1 MGTSMYTKSPRN
13 SMKAGRRSAGSLPSA
28 SVIFSIP
35 GTFNGCERM
44 LYGKFGFM
52 QLDVTKD
59 SLFAAGD
66 PGCGA
71 VIKLPVLLLD
81 SEYL

>member
-1 MGTSMYTKSPRN
+1 
-13 SMKAGRRSAGSLPSA
+13 
-28 SVIFSIP
+28 
-35 GTFNGCERM
+35 M

-66 PGCGA
+66 PGRGA
-71 VIKLPVLLLD
+71 VTKLPDLLLD
-81 SEYL
+81 SKYLYWVDGFKFRSVTVAVKSVLLSNLYTVPS

>member
-1 MGTSMYTKSPRN
+1 
-13 SMKAGRRSAGSLPSA
+13 
-28 SVIFSIP
+28 
-35 GTFNGCERM
+35 M

-52 QLDVTKD
+52 QLDVTKA

-66 PGCGA
+66 PGRGA

-81 SEYL
+81 SEYLYSVEGFKFRSVTAAVKSVLLSNLYTVPSRVHFWEDCEEDS

>member
-1 MGTSMYTKSPRN
+1 
-13 SMKAGRRSAGSLPSA
+13 
-28 SVIFSIP
+28 
-35 GTFNGCERM
+35 M